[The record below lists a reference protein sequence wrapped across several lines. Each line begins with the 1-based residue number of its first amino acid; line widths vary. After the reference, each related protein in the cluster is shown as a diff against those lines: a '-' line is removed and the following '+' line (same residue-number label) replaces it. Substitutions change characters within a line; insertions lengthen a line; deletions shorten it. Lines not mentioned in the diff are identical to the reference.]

1 VAGLFCAVQAVMA
14 GKVENPQDRSS
25 YYCGITAPTFSAV
38 RVRPLVAT
46 GARKKLNRESRQRTR
61 KEDEDFEQ
69 KNAKE
74 RRGFG
79 LRFGYEF

>member
-1 VAGLFCAVQAVMA
+1 MA
-14 GKVENPQDRSS
+14 GKVKNPQERPS

-38 RVRPLVAT
+38 RVRPLAAT
-46 GARKKLNRESRQRTR
+46 RARKKLNRESRQRTR

-69 KNAKE
+69 KLAKE